1 VAGRE
6 LLASG
11 DVDGTVRIW
20 DPEAGEQRAVLEG
33 HKHWVEGVCA
43 VTVAGRQLLASA
55 GSDGMVR
62 IWEPGTGE
70 LRASLEGD
78 RREVRGVCAVI
89 VAGRELLAS
98 AGRDRTVRIWDP
110 RHRRMLADRARVPP
124 GLFPR
129 VGGGI
134 ASYRPH
140 QRNSCDPAKRR
151 RMNSVRQS
159 LS

>member
-20 DPEAGEQRAVLEG
+20 DPHTGEPHAVWPGQQGQLM
-33 HKHWVEGVCA
+33 GVCA
-43 VTVAGRQLLASA
+43 VTVAGRELLASA

-110 RHRRMLADRARVPP
+110 RTGACLLTVPVYHPACSLTWVAGSLAI
-124 GLFPR
+124 GLTR
-129 VGGGI
+129 GI
-134 ASYRPH
+134 LVIQLNA
-140 QRNSCDPAKRR
+140 A
-151 RMNSVRQS
+151 V
-159 LS
+159 